1 MSGDIGD
8 MIVNHSV
15 ERQKI
20 VEDLKAGIA
29 NGTFKPGQRLV
40 ETHLSEFFG
49 VNRSRIREALRKLE
63 QDGFAKIIPNV
74 GAFVLEFSQ
83 KDIEHI
89 YDLMSVLEGLAVRVI
104 TPFMTNEQLESIEVL
119 IKKMETTEK
128 ATQFYKYNNDLHAL
142 LITWSENDD
151 LIKLTENLR
160 LRIRCIILQNLYG
173 PGQIAASIREH
184 RELLQA
190 MTERKA
196 EKAEKL
202 MRNHI
207 FHAKNR
213 FLKYL
218 NKSL

>member
-1 MSGDIGD
+1 MNEDTIL
-8 MIVNHSV
+8 NQSV
-15 ERQKI
+15 ERQGI
-20 VEDLKAGIA
+20 VEDLKSGIA

-40 ETHLSEFFG
+40 EAHLSELFG
-49 VNRSRIREALRKLE
+49 AKRSKIREALRKLE

-104 TPFMTNEQLESIEVL
+104 TPFMTNEQLESMEVL
-119 IKKMETTEK
+119 IKKMEATEK
-128 ATQFYKYNNDLHAL
+128 ATQFYEYNNDLHSL
-142 LITWSENDD
+142 LIMWSENDD
-151 LIKLTENLR
+151 LIKLTDNLR
-160 LRIRCIILQNLYG
+160 LRIRCVILQNLYG

>member
-1 MSGDIGD
+1 MNEDTIL
-8 MIVNHSV
+8 NQSV
-15 ERQKI
+15 ERQGI

-40 ETHLSEFFG
+40 ETHLSELFG

-63 QDGFAKIIPNV
+63 QDGFAKIIPNI

-83 KDIEHI
+83 KDLEHI
-89 YDLMSVLEGLAVRVI
+89 FDLMSVLEGLAVRVI
-104 TPFMTNEQLESIEVL
+104 TPFVTSEQLQSMEVL
-119 IKKMETTEK
+119 IKKMEATEK
-128 ATQFYKYNNDLHAL
+128 ATQFYEYNNDLHSL

-160 LRIRCIILQNLYG
+160 LRIRCIFLQTLFG

-207 FHAKNR
+207 LNAKIR
-213 FLKYL
+213 LFKYL